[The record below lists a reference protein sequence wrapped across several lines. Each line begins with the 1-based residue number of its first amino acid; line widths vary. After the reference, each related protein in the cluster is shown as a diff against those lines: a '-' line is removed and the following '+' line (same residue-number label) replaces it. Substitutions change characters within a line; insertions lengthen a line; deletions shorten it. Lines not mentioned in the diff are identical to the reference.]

1 MIKFGSTELQRK
13 CIYFHCNSLDINSF
27 QPIYLSRLDTNLV
40 TWPAY
45 LQDADAFYRRR
56 WQIHVFLHGSSH
68 WEYLPGNE
76 KERKKESNRNRTHMR
91 KFRLF
96 PFFLVCNNTPS
107 VNHCYPISPNSPP
120 LPHIHTHTHTQTFC
134 LPVCLSFFSFS
145 NNDNDI
151 EFI

>member
-1 MIKFGSTELQRK
+1 MHFTDEGDKSTYSSMARPTE
-13 CIYFHCNSLDINSF
+13 N
-27 QPIYLSRLDTNLV
+27 IYLEMKT
-40 TWPAY
+40 TK
-45 LQDADAFYRRR
+45 Q
-56 WQIHVFLHGSSH
+56 Q
-68 WEYLPGNE
+68 
-76 KERKKESNRNRTHMR
+76 KKKENNYCNRNRTHMR